1 MMPAREEG
9 RPIPFSFNAQTF
21 DGKPMSAP
29 GVLAPASS
37 QAPQYVKLLA
47 CAKHFAVHSGPEWNR
62 HSFNV
67 EDLPERDLW
76 ETYLPA
82 FKSLVQD
89 GNVAEVMCA
98 YQRIDGAPCCSNA
111 RYERQILRDEWGF
124 KGLITS
130 DCGAINDFY
139 VPGRHGTAKT
149 PAEATAQAIGAGT
162 DVECGSVYR
171 SLPEAVKTGMIS
183 EEKVNESLKRLLIAR
198 FRLGDF
204 DQDENVP
211 WTQIPSSVIA
221 SKAHKD
227 LAEKMAEEGIVLLQ
241 NRNNLLPLK
250 SSGMKLVVMGP
261 NANDSIMQWGNYSG
275 YPTSTT
281 TMLGITTLQMGVFG
295 GIVVGLGV
303 AALHNKFYKIELPQV
318 LAFFG
323 GTRFVPIV
331 SSIVYLVVGI
341 AMFYIWPVVQS
352 GIAALGAL
360 VLASGYAGTF
370 IYGLLERALIPFGLH
385 HVFYMPFWQTAVGGT
400 AIIDGVTVTGAQNI
414 FFAEL
419 ASKSTTVFSVSA
431 TRFMAG
437 KFPFMMFGLPG
448 AALAMYQCAKPEK
461 KKVAGGLL
469 LSAALTAF
477 LTGITEP
484 LEFTFIF
491 VALPMYAVHC
501 VLAGLSFML
510 MHILNVGVGMTFSGG
525 LIDLVLF
532 GVMQGNAKTHWMWVV
547 VVGAVYFVLYYII
560 FRFMISKFDYKTPGR
575 DDAEE
580 VKLYTRADVNAR
592 SAASGSTA
600 PAGDDPVSALI
611 VEGLGGTDNLSD
623 VDCCATRLRCTVK
636 DAALVRQDVLK
647 ASGASGVICKGNG
660 VQVVYGPKV
669 AVIKAK
675 LEDYLETAPKTPAAA
690 AAPAPAAHAAKDTVL
705 SACLN
710 GTVVPLADVKDE
722 AFASGALGD
731 GIAIEPTDGE
741 LVAPADGEI
750 SSTFETHHAVGM
762 TTADGAELL
771 MHIGIDTVKLG
782 GKHFTYLVNE
792 GDKVKKGQPLIRF
805 ELEAI
810 KAEGYPVTTPLI
822 VCNTDDYA
830 AVVAKASGAVKQG
843 DALLELKH

>member
-1 MMPAREEG
+1 MLDTNLRKGELKMKDKIFGVLQRVGRSFMLPIALLPVAGLLLGIGSSFTNETMLAAYGLNSVIHPGTLIYTILDVMSQTGSAVFNNLALLFAMGVAIGMARKEKEVAALSGAVAYIIMNTAIQAMINAAGGVEAMPA
-9 RPIPFSFNAQTF
+9 N
-21 DGKPMSAP
+21 
-29 GVLAPASS
+29 
-37 QAPQYVKLLA
+37 
-47 CAKHFAVHSGPEWNR
+47 
-62 HSFNV
+62 
-67 EDLPERDLW
+67 
-76 ETYLPA
+76 
-82 FKSLVQD
+82 
-89 GNVAEVMCA
+89 
-98 YQRIDGAPCCSNA
+98 
-111 RYERQILRDEWGF
+111 
-124 KGLITS
+124 
-130 DCGAINDFY
+130 
-139 VPGRHGTAKT
+139 
-149 PAEATAQAIGAGT
+149 
-162 DVECGSVYR
+162 
-171 SLPEAVKTGMIS
+171 
-183 EEKVNESLKRLLIAR
+183 
-198 FRLGDF
+198 
-204 DQDENVP
+204 
-211 WTQIPSSVIA
+211 
-221 SKAHKD
+221 
-227 LAEKMAEEGIVLLQ
+227 
-241 NRNNLLPLK
+241 
-250 SSGMKLVVMGP
+250 
-261 NANDSIMQWGNYSG
+261 
-275 YPTSTT
+275 STT

-323 GTRFVPIV
+323 GTRFVPII

-448 AALAMYQCAKPEK
+448 AALAMYHCAKPEK

-532 GVMQGNAKTHWMWVV
+532 GVMQGNAKTHWVWVV

-611 VEGLGGTDNLSD
+611 VEGLGGAANLSD

-675 LEDYLETAPKTPAAA
+675 LEDYLENAPKTSAAT
-690 AAPAPAAHAAKDTVL
+690 AAPAPATAPAAPAAAAKDTVL

-710 GTVVPLADVKDE
+710 GTVVPLAEVKDE

-731 GIAIEPTDGE
+731 GIAIEPIDGE

-830 AVVAKASGAVKQG
+830 AVAAKASGTVKQG

>member
-1 MMPAREEG
+1 MKDKIFGVLQRVGRSFMLPIALLPVAGLLLGIGSSFTNETMLAAYGLNSVIHPGTLIYTILDVMSQTGNAVFSNLALLFAMGVAIGMARKEKEVAALSGAVAYIIMNTAIQAMINAAGGVEAMPA
-9 RPIPFSFNAQTF
+9 N
-21 DGKPMSAP
+21 
-29 GVLAPASS
+29 
-37 QAPQYVKLLA
+37 
-47 CAKHFAVHSGPEWNR
+47 
-62 HSFNV
+62 
-67 EDLPERDLW
+67 
-76 ETYLPA
+76 
-82 FKSLVQD
+82 
-89 GNVAEVMCA
+89 
-98 YQRIDGAPCCSNA
+98 
-111 RYERQILRDEWGF
+111 
-124 KGLITS
+124 
-130 DCGAINDFY
+130 
-139 VPGRHGTAKT
+139 
-149 PAEATAQAIGAGT
+149 
-162 DVECGSVYR
+162 
-171 SLPEAVKTGMIS
+171 
-183 EEKVNESLKRLLIAR
+183 
-198 FRLGDF
+198 
-204 DQDENVP
+204 
-211 WTQIPSSVIA
+211 
-221 SKAHKD
+221 
-227 LAEKMAEEGIVLLQ
+227 
-241 NRNNLLPLK
+241 
-250 SSGMKLVVMGP
+250 
-261 NANDSIMQWGNYSG
+261 
-275 YPTSTT
+275 STT

-419 ASKSTTVFSVSA
+419 ASKATTVFSVSA

-461 KKVAGGLL
+461 KKAAGGLL

-532 GVMQGNAKTHWMWVV
+532 GVMQGNAKTHWVWVI

-560 FRFMISKFDYKTPGR
+560 FRFMISKFNYKTPGR

-592 SAASGSTA
+592 NAASGSV
-600 PAGDDPVSALI
+600 PAGNDPVSALI
-611 VEGLGGTDNLSD
+611 VEGLGGAANLSD

-636 DAALVRQDVLK
+636 DAALVKQDVLK

-675 LEDYLETAPKTPAAA
+675 LEDYLENAPKTSAAT
-690 AAPAPAAHAAKDTVL
+690 AAPAPATAPAAPAAAAKDTVL

-710 GTVVPLADVKDE
+710 GTVVPLAEVKDE

-731 GIAIEPTDGE
+731 GIAIEPIDGE

-762 TTADGAELL
+762 TTVDGAELL

-805 ELEAI
+805 ELESI

-830 AVVAKASGAVKQG
+830 AVAAKASGTVKQG

>member
-1 MMPAREEG
+1 MKDKIFGVLQRVGRSFMLPIALLPVAGLLLGIGSSFTNETMLAAYGLNSVIHPGTLIYTILDVMSQTGSAVFNNLALLFAMGVAIGMARKEKEVAALSGAVAYIIMNTAIQAMINAAGGVDAMPA
-9 RPIPFSFNAQTF
+9 N
-21 DGKPMSAP
+21 
-29 GVLAPASS
+29 
-37 QAPQYVKLLA
+37 
-47 CAKHFAVHSGPEWNR
+47 
-62 HSFNV
+62 
-67 EDLPERDLW
+67 
-76 ETYLPA
+76 
-82 FKSLVQD
+82 
-89 GNVAEVMCA
+89 
-98 YQRIDGAPCCSNA
+98 
-111 RYERQILRDEWGF
+111 
-124 KGLITS
+124 
-130 DCGAINDFY
+130 
-139 VPGRHGTAKT
+139 
-149 PAEATAQAIGAGT
+149 
-162 DVECGSVYR
+162 
-171 SLPEAVKTGMIS
+171 
-183 EEKVNESLKRLLIAR
+183 
-198 FRLGDF
+198 
-204 DQDENVP
+204 
-211 WTQIPSSVIA
+211 
-221 SKAHKD
+221 
-227 LAEKMAEEGIVLLQ
+227 
-241 NRNNLLPLK
+241 
-250 SSGMKLVVMGP
+250 
-261 NANDSIMQWGNYSG
+261 
-275 YPTSTT
+275 STT

-303 AALHNKFYKIELPQV
+303 AALHNRFYKIELPQV

-323 GTRFVPIV
+323 GTRFVPII

-341 AMFYIWPVVQS
+341 AMFYIWPVVQN

-461 KKVAGGLL
+461 KKAAGGLL

-532 GVMQGNAKTHWMWVV
+532 GAMQGNAKTHWIWVV
-547 VVGAVYFVLYYII
+547 VVGAVYFVLYYLI
-560 FRFMISKFDYKTPGR
+560 FRFMISKFNYKTPGR

-611 VEGLGGTDNLSD
+611 VEGLGGADNLSD

-636 DAALVRQDVLK
+636 DVALVKQDVLK
-647 ASGASGVICKGNG
+647 ASGASGVICKGDG

-675 LEDYLETAPKTPAAA
+675 LEDYLENAPKTPAVTAT
-690 AAPAPAAHAAKDTVL
+690 PAPAAHAAKDTVL

-710 GTVVPLADVKDE
+710 GTVVPLAEVKDE

-731 GIAIEPTDGE
+731 GIAIEPIDGE

-762 TTADGAELL
+762 TTVDGAELL

-830 AVVAKASGAVKQG
+830 AVAAKASGTVKQG

>member
-1 MMPAREEG
+1 MKDKIFGVLQRVGRSFMLPIALLPVAGLLLGIGSSFTNETMLAAYGLNSVIHPGTLIYTILDVMSQTGSAVFNNLALLFAMGVAIGMARKEKEVAALSGAVAYIIMNTAIQAMINAAGGVEAMPA
-9 RPIPFSFNAQTF
+9 N
-21 DGKPMSAP
+21 
-29 GVLAPASS
+29 
-37 QAPQYVKLLA
+37 
-47 CAKHFAVHSGPEWNR
+47 
-62 HSFNV
+62 
-67 EDLPERDLW
+67 
-76 ETYLPA
+76 
-82 FKSLVQD
+82 
-89 GNVAEVMCA
+89 
-98 YQRIDGAPCCSNA
+98 
-111 RYERQILRDEWGF
+111 
-124 KGLITS
+124 
-130 DCGAINDFY
+130 
-139 VPGRHGTAKT
+139 
-149 PAEATAQAIGAGT
+149 
-162 DVECGSVYR
+162 
-171 SLPEAVKTGMIS
+171 
-183 EEKVNESLKRLLIAR
+183 
-198 FRLGDF
+198 
-204 DQDENVP
+204 
-211 WTQIPSSVIA
+211 
-221 SKAHKD
+221 
-227 LAEKMAEEGIVLLQ
+227 
-241 NRNNLLPLK
+241 
-250 SSGMKLVVMGP
+250 
-261 NANDSIMQWGNYSG
+261 
-275 YPTSTT
+275 STT

-341 AMFYIWPVVQS
+341 AMFYIWPVVQN

-611 VEGLGGTDNLSD
+611 VEGLGGAANLSD

-675 LEDYLETAPKTPAAA
+675 LEDYLENAPKTPAVTAT
-690 AAPAPAAHAAKDTVL
+690 PAPAAHAAKDTVL

-830 AVVAKASGAVKQG
+830 AVVAKASGTVKQG

>member
-1 MMPAREEG
+1 MKDKIFGVLQRVGRSFMLPIALLPVAGLLLGIGSSFTNETMLAAYGLNNVIHPGTLIYTILDVMSQTGNAVFNNLALLFAMGVAIGMARKEKAVAALSGAVAYIIMNTAIQAMINAAGGVEAMPA
-9 RPIPFSFNAQTF
+9 N
-21 DGKPMSAP
+21 
-29 GVLAPASS
+29 
-37 QAPQYVKLLA
+37 
-47 CAKHFAVHSGPEWNR
+47 
-62 HSFNV
+62 
-67 EDLPERDLW
+67 
-76 ETYLPA
+76 
-82 FKSLVQD
+82 
-89 GNVAEVMCA
+89 
-98 YQRIDGAPCCSNA
+98 
-111 RYERQILRDEWGF
+111 
-124 KGLITS
+124 
-130 DCGAINDFY
+130 
-139 VPGRHGTAKT
+139 
-149 PAEATAQAIGAGT
+149 
-162 DVECGSVYR
+162 
-171 SLPEAVKTGMIS
+171 
-183 EEKVNESLKRLLIAR
+183 
-198 FRLGDF
+198 
-204 DQDENVP
+204 
-211 WTQIPSSVIA
+211 
-221 SKAHKD
+221 
-227 LAEKMAEEGIVLLQ
+227 
-241 NRNNLLPLK
+241 
-250 SSGMKLVVMGP
+250 
-261 NANDSIMQWGNYSG
+261 
-275 YPTSTT
+275 STT

-323 GTRFVPIV
+323 GTRFVPII

-461 KKVAGGLL
+461 KKAAGGLL

-532 GVMQGNAKTHWMWVV
+532 GVMQGNAKTHWVWVV

-560 FRFMISKFDYKTPGR
+560 FRFMISKFNYKTPGC

-611 VEGLGGTDNLSD
+611 VEGLGGADNLSD

-636 DAALVRQDVLK
+636 DVALVKQDVLK
-647 ASGASGVICKGNG
+647 ASGASGVICKGDG

-675 LEDYLETAPKTPAAA
+675 LEDYLENAPKTSAAT
-690 AAPAPAAHAAKDTVL
+690 AAPAPATAPAAPAAAAKDTVL

-710 GTVVPLADVKDE
+710 GTVVPLAEVKDE

-731 GIAIEPTDGE
+731 GIAIEPIDGE

-762 TTADGAELL
+762 TTVDGAELL

-830 AVVAKASGAVKQG
+830 AVAAKASGTVKQG

>member
-1 MMPAREEG
+1 MKDKIFGVLQRVGRSFMLPIALLPVAGLLLGIGSSFTNETMLAAYGLNSVIHPGTLIYTILDVMSQTGSAVFNNLALLFAMGVAIGMARKEKEVAALSGAVAYIIMNTAIQAMINAAGGVEAMPA
-9 RPIPFSFNAQTF
+9 N
-21 DGKPMSAP
+21 
-29 GVLAPASS
+29 
-37 QAPQYVKLLA
+37 
-47 CAKHFAVHSGPEWNR
+47 
-62 HSFNV
+62 
-67 EDLPERDLW
+67 
-76 ETYLPA
+76 
-82 FKSLVQD
+82 
-89 GNVAEVMCA
+89 
-98 YQRIDGAPCCSNA
+98 
-111 RYERQILRDEWGF
+111 
-124 KGLITS
+124 
-130 DCGAINDFY
+130 
-139 VPGRHGTAKT
+139 
-149 PAEATAQAIGAGT
+149 
-162 DVECGSVYR
+162 
-171 SLPEAVKTGMIS
+171 
-183 EEKVNESLKRLLIAR
+183 
-198 FRLGDF
+198 
-204 DQDENVP
+204 
-211 WTQIPSSVIA
+211 
-221 SKAHKD
+221 
-227 LAEKMAEEGIVLLQ
+227 
-241 NRNNLLPLK
+241 
-250 SSGMKLVVMGP
+250 
-261 NANDSIMQWGNYSG
+261 
-275 YPTSTT
+275 STT

-461 KKVAGGLL
+461 KKAAGGLL

-532 GVMQGNAKTHWMWVV
+532 GVMQGNAKTHWVWVV

-611 VEGLGGTDNLSD
+611 VEGLGGTANLSD

-636 DAALVRQDVLK
+636 DAALIRQDVLK

-675 LEDYLETAPKTPAAA
+675 LEDYLENAPKTPAETAT
-690 AAPAPAAHAAKDTVL
+690 PAPAAPAAKDTVL

-722 AFASGALGD
+722 AFASGVLGD

-830 AVVAKASGAVKQG
+830 AVAAKASGTVKQG
-843 DALLELKH
+843 DALLELKR

>member
-1 MMPAREEG
+1 MKDKIFGVLQRVGRSFMLPIALLPVAGLLLGIGSSFTNETMLAAYGLNSVIHPGTLIYTILDVMSQTGSAVFNNLALLFAMGVAIGMARKEKEVAALSGAVAYIIMNTAIQAMINAAGGVDAMPA
-9 RPIPFSFNAQTF
+9 N
-21 DGKPMSAP
+21 
-29 GVLAPASS
+29 
-37 QAPQYVKLLA
+37 
-47 CAKHFAVHSGPEWNR
+47 
-62 HSFNV
+62 
-67 EDLPERDLW
+67 
-76 ETYLPA
+76 
-82 FKSLVQD
+82 
-89 GNVAEVMCA
+89 
-98 YQRIDGAPCCSNA
+98 
-111 RYERQILRDEWGF
+111 
-124 KGLITS
+124 
-130 DCGAINDFY
+130 
-139 VPGRHGTAKT
+139 
-149 PAEATAQAIGAGT
+149 
-162 DVECGSVYR
+162 
-171 SLPEAVKTGMIS
+171 
-183 EEKVNESLKRLLIAR
+183 
-198 FRLGDF
+198 
-204 DQDENVP
+204 
-211 WTQIPSSVIA
+211 
-221 SKAHKD
+221 
-227 LAEKMAEEGIVLLQ
+227 
-241 NRNNLLPLK
+241 
-250 SSGMKLVVMGP
+250 
-261 NANDSIMQWGNYSG
+261 
-275 YPTSTT
+275 STT

-323 GTRFVPIV
+323 GTRFVPII

-448 AALAMYQCAKPEK
+448 AALAMYHCAKPEK
-461 KKVAGGLL
+461 KKAAGGLL

-532 GVMQGNAKTHWMWVV
+532 GAMQGNAKTHWIWVV
-547 VVGAVYFVLYYII
+547 VVGAVYFVLYYLI

-592 SAASGSTA
+592 SAASGSNA

-690 AAPAPAAHAAKDTVL
+690 AAPAPAAAPAAPAAAAKDTVL
-705 SACLN
+705 AACLT
-710 GTVVPLADVKDE
+710 GTVVPLAEVKDE

-731 GIAIEPTDGE
+731 GIAIEPIDGE

-762 TTADGAELL
+762 TTVDGAELL

-792 GDKVKKGQPLIRF
+792 GDKVRKGQPLIRF
-805 ELEAI
+805 DIEAI

-822 VCNTDDYA
+822 VCNTDEYA
-830 AVVAKASGAVKQG
+830 AVTPKASGTVKQG
-843 DALLELKH
+843 DALLELKG

>member
-1 MMPAREEG
+1 MLDTNLRKGELKMKDKIFGVLQRVGRSFMLPIALLPVAGLLLGIGSSFTNETMLAAYGLNSVIHPGTLIYTILDVMSQTGSAVFNNLALLFAMGVAIGMARKEKEVAALSGAVAYIIMNTAIQAMINAAGGVEAMPA
-9 RPIPFSFNAQTF
+9 N
-21 DGKPMSAP
+21 
-29 GVLAPASS
+29 
-37 QAPQYVKLLA
+37 
-47 CAKHFAVHSGPEWNR
+47 
-62 HSFNV
+62 
-67 EDLPERDLW
+67 
-76 ETYLPA
+76 
-82 FKSLVQD
+82 
-89 GNVAEVMCA
+89 
-98 YQRIDGAPCCSNA
+98 
-111 RYERQILRDEWGF
+111 
-124 KGLITS
+124 
-130 DCGAINDFY
+130 
-139 VPGRHGTAKT
+139 
-149 PAEATAQAIGAGT
+149 
-162 DVECGSVYR
+162 
-171 SLPEAVKTGMIS
+171 
-183 EEKVNESLKRLLIAR
+183 
-198 FRLGDF
+198 
-204 DQDENVP
+204 
-211 WTQIPSSVIA
+211 
-221 SKAHKD
+221 
-227 LAEKMAEEGIVLLQ
+227 
-241 NRNNLLPLK
+241 
-250 SSGMKLVVMGP
+250 
-261 NANDSIMQWGNYSG
+261 
-275 YPTSTT
+275 STT

-323 GTRFVPIV
+323 GTRFVPII

-461 KKVAGGLL
+461 KKAAGGLL

-532 GVMQGNAKTHWMWVV
+532 GVMQGNDKTHWIWVV
-547 VVGAVYFVLYYII
+547 VVGAVYFVLYYLI
-560 FRFMISKFDYKTPGR
+560 FRFMISKFNHKTPGR

-611 VEGLGGTDNLSD
+611 VEGLGGADNLSD

-636 DAALVRQDVLK
+636 DVALVKQDVLK
-647 ASGASGVICKGNG
+647 ASGASGVICKGDG

-675 LEDYLETAPKTPAAA
+675 LEDYLENAPKTPVATATPA
-690 AAPAPAAHAAKDTVL
+690 PATVPAAPAAAAKDTVL

-830 AVVAKASGAVKQG
+830 AVAAKASGIVKQG

>member
-1 MMPAREEG
+1 MKDKIFGVLQRVGRSFMLPIALLPVAGLLLGIGSSFTNETMLAAYGLNSVIHPGTLIYTILDVMSQTGNAVFNNLALLFAMGVAIGMARKEKEVAALSGAVAYIIMNTAIQAMINAAGGVEAMPA
-9 RPIPFSFNAQTF
+9 N
-21 DGKPMSAP
+21 
-29 GVLAPASS
+29 
-37 QAPQYVKLLA
+37 
-47 CAKHFAVHSGPEWNR
+47 
-62 HSFNV
+62 
-67 EDLPERDLW
+67 
-76 ETYLPA
+76 
-82 FKSLVQD
+82 
-89 GNVAEVMCA
+89 
-98 YQRIDGAPCCSNA
+98 
-111 RYERQILRDEWGF
+111 
-124 KGLITS
+124 
-130 DCGAINDFY
+130 
-139 VPGRHGTAKT
+139 
-149 PAEATAQAIGAGT
+149 
-162 DVECGSVYR
+162 
-171 SLPEAVKTGMIS
+171 
-183 EEKVNESLKRLLIAR
+183 
-198 FRLGDF
+198 
-204 DQDENVP
+204 
-211 WTQIPSSVIA
+211 
-221 SKAHKD
+221 
-227 LAEKMAEEGIVLLQ
+227 
-241 NRNNLLPLK
+241 
-250 SSGMKLVVMGP
+250 
-261 NANDSIMQWGNYSG
+261 
-275 YPTSTT
+275 STT

-341 AMFYIWPVVQS
+341 AMFYIWPVVQN

-400 AIIDGVTVTGAQNI
+400 AIIDGITVTGAQNI

-532 GVMQGNAKTHWMWVV
+532 GVMQGNAKTHWVWVV

-611 VEGLGGTDNLSD
+611 VEGLGGADNLSD

-636 DAALVRQDVLK
+636 DVALVKQDVLK
-647 ASGASGVICKGNG
+647 ASGASGVICKGDG

-675 LEDYLETAPKTPAAA
+675 LEDYLENAPKTSAAT
-690 AAPAPAAHAAKDTVL
+690 AAPAPATAPAAPAAAAKDTVL

-710 GTVVPLADVKDE
+710 GTVVPLAEVKDE

-731 GIAIEPTDGE
+731 GIAIEPIDGE

-762 TTADGAELL
+762 TTVDGAELL

-830 AVVAKASGAVKQG
+830 AVAAKASGTVKQG

>member
-1 MMPAREEG
+1 MKDKIFGVLQRVGRSFMLPIALLPVAGLLLGIGSSFTNETMLAAYGLNNVIHPGTLIYTILDVMSQTGNAVFSNLALLFAMGVAIGMARKEKEVAALSGAVAYIIMNTAIQAMINAAGGVEAMPA
-9 RPIPFSFNAQTF
+9 N
-21 DGKPMSAP
+21 
-29 GVLAPASS
+29 
-37 QAPQYVKLLA
+37 
-47 CAKHFAVHSGPEWNR
+47 
-62 HSFNV
+62 
-67 EDLPERDLW
+67 
-76 ETYLPA
+76 
-82 FKSLVQD
+82 
-89 GNVAEVMCA
+89 
-98 YQRIDGAPCCSNA
+98 
-111 RYERQILRDEWGF
+111 
-124 KGLITS
+124 
-130 DCGAINDFY
+130 
-139 VPGRHGTAKT
+139 
-149 PAEATAQAIGAGT
+149 
-162 DVECGSVYR
+162 
-171 SLPEAVKTGMIS
+171 
-183 EEKVNESLKRLLIAR
+183 
-198 FRLGDF
+198 
-204 DQDENVP
+204 
-211 WTQIPSSVIA
+211 
-221 SKAHKD
+221 
-227 LAEKMAEEGIVLLQ
+227 
-241 NRNNLLPLK
+241 
-250 SSGMKLVVMGP
+250 
-261 NANDSIMQWGNYSG
+261 
-275 YPTSTT
+275 STT

-323 GTRFVPIV
+323 GTRFVPII

-532 GVMQGNAKTHWMWVV
+532 GVMQGNAKTHWVWVV

-560 FRFMISKFDYKTPGR
+560 FRFMISKFNYKTPGR

-592 SAASGSTA
+592 NAASGSV
-600 PAGDDPVSALI
+600 PAGNDPVSALI
-611 VEGLGGTDNLSD
+611 VEGLGGAANLSD
-623 VDCCATRLRCTVK
+623 LDCCATRLRCTVK
-636 DAALVRQDVLK
+636 DAALVKQDVLK

-675 LEDYLETAPKTPAAA
+675 LEDYLENAPKTSAAT
-690 AAPAPAAHAAKDTVL
+690 AAPAPATAPAAPAAAAKDTVL

-710 GTVVPLADVKDE
+710 GTVVPLAEVKDE

-731 GIAIEPTDGE
+731 GIAIEPIDGE

-830 AVVAKASGAVKQG
+830 AVAAKASGTVKQG

>member
-1 MMPAREEG
+1 MKDKIFGVLQRVGRSFMLPIALLPVAGLLLGIGSSFTNETMLAVYGLNSVIHPGTLIYTILDVMSQTGSAVFNNLALLFAMGVAIGMARKEKEVAALSGAVAYIIMNTAIQAMINAAGGVEAMPA
-9 RPIPFSFNAQTF
+9 N
-21 DGKPMSAP
+21 
-29 GVLAPASS
+29 
-37 QAPQYVKLLA
+37 
-47 CAKHFAVHSGPEWNR
+47 
-62 HSFNV
+62 
-67 EDLPERDLW
+67 
-76 ETYLPA
+76 
-82 FKSLVQD
+82 
-89 GNVAEVMCA
+89 
-98 YQRIDGAPCCSNA
+98 
-111 RYERQILRDEWGF
+111 
-124 KGLITS
+124 
-130 DCGAINDFY
+130 
-139 VPGRHGTAKT
+139 
-149 PAEATAQAIGAGT
+149 
-162 DVECGSVYR
+162 
-171 SLPEAVKTGMIS
+171 
-183 EEKVNESLKRLLIAR
+183 
-198 FRLGDF
+198 
-204 DQDENVP
+204 
-211 WTQIPSSVIA
+211 
-221 SKAHKD
+221 
-227 LAEKMAEEGIVLLQ
+227 
-241 NRNNLLPLK
+241 
-250 SSGMKLVVMGP
+250 
-261 NANDSIMQWGNYSG
+261 
-275 YPTSTT
+275 STT

-611 VEGLGGTDNLSD
+611 VEGLGGTNNLSD

-675 LEDYLETAPKTPAAA
+675 LEDYLENAPKTSAAT
-690 AAPAPAAHAAKDTVL
+690 AAPAPATAPAAPAAAAKDTVL
-705 SACLN
+705 YSCLN
-710 GTVVPLADVKDE
+710 GTVVPLAEVKDE

-762 TTADGAELL
+762 TTVDGAELL

-782 GKHFTYLVNE
+782 GKHFTYLVSE

-805 ELEAI
+805 DLEAI

-830 AVVAKASGAVKQG
+830 AVAAKASGTVKQG

>member
-1 MMPAREEG
+1 MKDKIFGVLQRVGRSFMLPIALLPVAGLLLGIGSSFTNETMLAAYGLNSVIHPGTLIYTILDVMSQTGSAVFNNLALLFAMGVAIGMARKEKEVAALSGAVAYIIMNTAIQAMINAAGGVDAMPA
-9 RPIPFSFNAQTF
+9 N
-21 DGKPMSAP
+21 
-29 GVLAPASS
+29 
-37 QAPQYVKLLA
+37 
-47 CAKHFAVHSGPEWNR
+47 
-62 HSFNV
+62 
-67 EDLPERDLW
+67 
-76 ETYLPA
+76 
-82 FKSLVQD
+82 
-89 GNVAEVMCA
+89 
-98 YQRIDGAPCCSNA
+98 
-111 RYERQILRDEWGF
+111 
-124 KGLITS
+124 
-130 DCGAINDFY
+130 
-139 VPGRHGTAKT
+139 
-149 PAEATAQAIGAGT
+149 
-162 DVECGSVYR
+162 
-171 SLPEAVKTGMIS
+171 
-183 EEKVNESLKRLLIAR
+183 
-198 FRLGDF
+198 
-204 DQDENVP
+204 
-211 WTQIPSSVIA
+211 
-221 SKAHKD
+221 
-227 LAEKMAEEGIVLLQ
+227 
-241 NRNNLLPLK
+241 
-250 SSGMKLVVMGP
+250 
-261 NANDSIMQWGNYSG
+261 
-275 YPTSTT
+275 STT

-303 AALHNKFYKIELPQV
+303 AALHNRFYKIELPQV

-323 GTRFVPIV
+323 GTRFVPII

-341 AMFYIWPVVQS
+341 AMFYIWPVVQN

-532 GVMQGNAKTHWMWVV
+532 GVMQGNDKTHWIWVV

-611 VEGLGGTDNLSD
+611 VEGLGGADNLSD

-636 DAALVRQDVLK
+636 DVALVKQDVLK
-647 ASGASGVICKGNG
+647 ASGASGVICKGDG

-675 LEDYLETAPKTPAAA
+675 LEDYLENAPKTPAVTAT
-690 AAPAPAAHAAKDTVL
+690 PAPAAHAAKDTVL

-710 GTVVPLADVKDE
+710 GTVVPLAEVKDE

-731 GIAIEPTDGE
+731 GIAIEPIDGE

-762 TTADGAELL
+762 TTVDGAELL

-830 AVVAKASGAVKQG
+830 AVAAKASGTVKQG